1 MAAQQVAKRGKFLPF
16 AIAEEADGQ
25 LAIEMVGDDLDEE
38 QMIETLWDG
47 FHDRSDDIVAVV
59 VAEDV
64 YIPSLESD
72 AIQIY
77 AEHRERIAVE
87 STSPYRRKR
96 LRRSLEFGEFLLA
109 PGVPR
114 VW

>member
-1 MAAQQVAKRGKFLPF
+1 MPF
-16 AIAEEADGQ
+16 AIAEDADGQ
-25 LAIEMVGDDLDEE
+25 LAIEMVGDAADEE
-38 QMIETLWDG
+38 EMLDLLWRG
-47 FHDRSDDIVAVV
+47 FRDRSDDLVAVV

-72 AIQIY
+72 ALQIY
-77 AEHRERIAVE
+77 SEHRERIAVE
-87 STSPYRRKR
+87 TTAPYRRKR

-109 PGVPR
+109 PGILR